1 MRSHDTM
8 VPPKALLVLILLAGG
23 SSPAKAQYLGGG
35 TKTLAQAQVA
45 DLEDMRTKFVGLARA
60 IPEDK
65 LTWKPMEGTRSVQDV
80 ITLIIA
86 EAELFPTMWSFERPA
101 WARMQ
106 FNEELSRLANLSR
119 TELIQELERSFDHVT
134 NIVKGLSPDDRA
146 RQVSFFGLNV
156 DLSTAIML
164 MTNDMHEHLGQLI
177 AYARSNRVVPPWSQR
192 TGG

>member
-8 VPPKALLVLILLAGG
+8 VSTKTLLVLIVFAAAA
-23 SSPAKAQYLGGG
+23 SPAKAQYLGGG
-35 TKTLAQAQVA
+35 TKTLSQAQIA
-45 DLEDMRTKFVGLARA
+45 DLDDMRTKFVGLARA
-60 IPEDK
+60 IPEDRFA
-65 LTWKPMEGTRSVQDV
+65 WKPMEGTRSVQDV

-106 FNEELSRLANLSR
+106 FNEELSRLANLSK
-119 TELIQELERSFDHVT
+119 TDLVQELERSFDHVI
-134 NIVKGLSPDDRA
+134 NLVKGLAPDDRA

-177 AYARSNRVVPPWSQR
+177 AYARTNGVVPPWSQR
-192 TGG
+192 AGG